1 MGAREE
7 GETDRQRKMQR
18 EGEMSQSKTDKERE
32 VRRQTKKDKHK
43 YRDRTYRQRDRQTKS
58 GTGSRHRASLSERVG
73 GVTDRGGTERTFIEL
88 DRYVRW
94 MGFQSE
100 SEPRGP
106 LANGVEDS
114 SCAGRKT
121 LPPSLT

>member
-18 EGEMSQSKTDKERE
+18 EGEMSQRKTDKERE
-32 VRRQTKKDKHK
+32 VRRQTKKDKQK

-73 GVTDRGGTERTFIEL
+73 VSQTGGGLKEPSSSWTVT
-88 DRYVRW
+88 
-94 MGFQSE
+94 
-100 SEPRGP
+100 
-106 LANGVEDS
+106 
-114 SCAGRKT
+114 
-121 LPPSLT
+121 